1 MAKHTLLIT
10 LILILGMAVIFLVQF
25 STPCL
30 YDADGYLHIRMA
42 EFLRDFGPH
51 YNFHWARFS
60 TFNGNFSDKDFLYHV
75 ALIPFTFFKDIFLG
89 AKVAAFMSA
98 AALFLGFYLILR
110 KYADRKIISFMLLG
124 FLFSANFLETI
135 NSPRPLTLV
144 ILLNLWIIHLLI
156 QRKYLWIFFAGILYS
171 LIHVTSPLA
180 ICYAVIIE
188 CVRRVDRKEFSL
200 KNIFVV
206 FSGVFAGFLIHP
218 NFPNNFLVFYLN
230 SILVPIYTIKT
241 GVLELG
247 AEFFP
252 LNTRDYL
259 LGYPVVIM
267 AIIIM
272 IRIAV
277 SKVIKPRFETKAF
290 LALGTVFLVFS
301 FISQRYLS
309 HGYLIMLVALA
320 CYISDSSFV
329 KDNLKKA
336 QVIFM
341 TLLFLLLGLNSYS
354 GIKYN
359 ALVSKVI
366 NGHYEAV
373 GRWMAK
379 NIPEKELIFH
389 ANWSDSQYF
398 IGLNPKN
405 DYFVTLD
412 PVYMYNKN
420 PELYK
425 IYRDVSFG
433 KTIDPYAVLKD
444 TFKVKYGYAGKNYFN
459 GLVEQIKKDARFTI
473 LAEDQFGVI
482 FKLI

>member
-1 MAKHTLLIT
+1 MAKRSLLIT
-10 LILILGMAVIFLVQF
+10 LILIFGMAVIFLVQF

-42 EFLRDFGPH
+42 EFLKDLGPR

-60 TFNGNFSDKDFLYHV
+60 TFNGNFSDKDFLYHA

-98 AALFLGFYLILR
+98 AALFLGFYLMLR
-110 KYADRKIISFMLLG
+110 KYADEKIIPFMLLG

-135 NSPRPLTLV
+135 NSPRPIALV

-156 QRKYLWIFFAGILYS
+156 QRKYLWLFLAGIAYS
-171 LIHVTSPLA
+171 LMHVTSPLA

-188 CVRRVDRKEFSL
+188 CVRRADRKEFSL
-200 KNIFVV
+200 KNIFVI
-206 FSGVFAGFLIHP
+206 FFGVLAGFLIHP

-252 LNTRDYL
+252 LNTREYL

-290 LALGTVFLVFS
+290 LTLGMVFLVLS

-309 HGYLIMLVALA
+309 HGYLIMLIALA
-320 CYISDSSFV
+320 CYISDSSLV
-329 KDNLKKA
+329 NDNLKKS

-341 TLLFLLLGLNSYS
+341 VILFLLLGLNSYN
-354 GIKYN
+354 GIKYK

-366 NGHYEAV
+366 NGHYEAA
-373 GRWMAK
+373 GKWMAK

-398 IGLNPKN
+398 IGLNPKD

-433 KTIDPYAVLKD
+433 RTMDPYAVLKD

-459 GLVEQIKKDARFTI
+459 GLVEQIRKDSRFII

-482 FKLI
+482 FERK